1 MARHPAAVAWE
12 EKLKEIFD
20 QIDDWFEER
29 YGHVYPLHPA
39 RAERNATSNKEDD
52 GLFNIG
58 AAYTAGFG
66 SKHGPGYVVDVKLAT
81 LEKVPEDV
89 RAQVERK
96 VVEFLREELP
106 RAFPKK
112 NLKIE
117 KDGPIYKIY
126 GDLSLGQV

>member
-1 MARHPAAVAWE
+1 MARHPSAIAWE
-12 EKLKEIFD
+12 DKLKAIFD

-29 YGHVYPLHPA
+29 YGHVYSLHPA
-39 RAERNATSNKEDD
+39 RAERGETSNKEDS

-81 LEKVPEDV
+81 LENVPKDI
-89 RAQVERK
+89 RAQVEKK

-106 RAFPKK
+106 KAFPDKE
-112 NLKIE
+112 LKVK
-117 KDGPIYKIY
+117 KDGSVYKIF
-126 GDLSLGQV
+126 GDLSLGDV

>member
-12 EKLKEIFD
+12 EKLKGIFD

-52 GLFNIG
+52 GLFNLG

-66 SKHGPGYVVDVKLAT
+66 SKYGPGYVVDVKLAT
-81 LEKVPEDV
+81 LENVPEDI

-106 RAFPKK
+106 KAFPKK

-117 KDGPIYKIY
+117 KDGSIYKIY